1 MLYFHLIPGSSRMHP
16 IIIGVLA
23 LTITASAGAA
33 AAQVEVQPGSNYHYG
48 EIADA
53 AAWPISAVGAVTVA
67 LNFSHRRFCT
77 GTLVAPKLVLTA
89 AHCLFDGSEL
99 VKSGN
104 VRFLAGLNKGVPAAY
119 SVAERLVISKEFTP
133 GPWRQDVAANDWA
146 IIVLRNALSIEPV
159 SVKSITRDQ
168 LRMVSSTD
176 SVLQV
181 GYGIDRRYL
190 PSIDRKCHVSEGLDD
205 RAFIYRCLTNPGY
218 SGAPIFADIN
228 GTLSV
233 IGIGSGGNKQKR
245 LGMACS
251 AGQFEK
257 IISELMQSK

>member
-1 MLYFHLIPGSSRMHP
+1 MRSTLIGM
-16 IIIGVLA
+16 LA
-23 LTITASAGAA
+23 LAINASAG
-33 AAQVEVQPGSNYHYG
+33 VSVQAEDAFQSPRGANYHYG

-53 AAWPISAVGAVTVA
+53 AVWPISAVGAVTVA

-99 VKSGN
+99 VKPGN
-104 VRFLAGLNKGVPAAY
+104 VRFLAGLNKGMPAAY
-119 SVAERLVISKEFTP
+119 SVAERLIVSKEFAP
-133 GPWRQDVAANDWA
+133 GPWRRDVAANDWA
-146 IIVLRNALSIEPV
+146 VIVLQNALSIEPV

-168 LRMVSSTD
+168 LRMVSDMD

-181 GYGIDRRYL
+181 GYGIERRYL
-190 PSIDRKCHVSEGLDD
+190 PSIDRKCRVSEGPDD

-218 SGAPIFADIN
+218 SGAPILADIN

-233 IGIGSGGNKQKR
+233 IGIGSGGNKKER
-245 LGMACS
+245 LGVACS
-251 AGQFEK
+251 ARQFEK
-257 IISELMQSK
+257 TISELMQSN

>member
-1 MLYFHLIPGSSRMHP
+1 MRATLIG
-16 IIIGVLA
+16 IL
-23 LTITASAGAA
+23 ASAITSCVGV
-33 AAQVEVQPGSNYHYG
+33 AAQAEDAFQAQPGSNYHYG

-89 AHCLFDGSEL
+89 AHCLFSGSQL

-104 VRFLAGLNKGVPAAY
+104 VQFLAGLNKGVPAAI
-119 SVAERLVISKEFTP
+119 SVAERLLVSKEFAP

-146 IIVLRNALSIEPV
+146 VIVLSNALSIKPV
-159 SVKSITRDQ
+159 SVKSITHDQ
-168 LRMVSSTD
+168 LRMVSNAD
-176 SVLQV
+176 SVLQI

-190 PSIDRKCHVSEGLDD
+190 PSIDRKCRVSEGPDD

-218 SGAPIFADIN
+218 SGAPILADID

-233 IGIGSGGNKQKR
+233 IGIGSGGNKKER
-245 LGMACS
+245 LGVACS
-251 AGQFEK
+251 ARQFEK
-257 IISELMQSK
+257 TIAELMQSK